1 MQMKTKNGCYKTKE
15 TTTLKINKSE
25 TKKPQIIQKKVDV
38 KKRKKQTNNRRD

>member
-25 TKKPQIIQKKVDV
+25 TKKLQIIQEKTDTLIVH
-38 KKRKKQTNNRRD
+38 NNLTRQL

>member
-25 TKKPQIIQKKVDV
+25 TKKPQIIQEKTDV
-38 KKRKKQTNNRRD
+38 QKKQKKNLRG